1 MSALNKKR
9 RYSQHSEQ
17 PAVFAPT
24 SSKQRRLS
32 TISPQVS
39 INADVDSGL
48 NYCLGAIQ
56 YVKLTNFMSH
66 HDFEWKPGP
75 KINLITGR
83 NGAGKSS
90 ILQAIVIGLG
100 EKISRSIFLDTYS
113 FKGIHIFLGE
123 NAKATRR
130 SQNLSEFVNNDAG
143 KAEIIIHLCNIPN
156 ENEGESAYRPDFYG
170 NAIIFHRQI
179 YKNGTS
185 VYTIKGLN
193 GERTGGKLY
202 FTGIFVKFRYKISF
216 IKIILQIDFTEK
228 VQSSN
233 LNS

>member
-1 MSALNKKR
+1 MVLERAQ
-9 RYSQHSEQ
+9 YY
-17 PAVFAPT
+17 
-24 SSKQRRLS
+24 KQLS
-32 TISPQVS
+32 LVW
-39 INADVDSGL
+39 VRKL
-48 NYCLGAIQ
+48 VGAYFQ
-56 YVKLTNFMSH
+56 
-66 HDFEWKPGP
+66 
-75 KINLITGR
+75 
-83 NGAGKSS
+83 
-90 ILQAIVIGLG
+90 
-100 EKISRSIFLDTYS
+100 
-113 FKGIHIFLGE
+113 IHIILKAYLFFSGE

-202 FTGIFVKFRYKISF
+202 FTEIQEEINF
-216 IKIILQIDFTEK
+216 ILQIDFTEK
-228 VQSSN
+228 MQTSK
-233 LNS
+233 LNSQKTL

>member
-24 SSKQRRLS
+24 TSKQRRLS

-39 INADVDSGL
+39 INADVDSNL

-100 EKISRSIFLDTYS
+100 EKISRSIFLDTYNIKSILFS
-113 FKGIHIFLGE
+113 F
-123 NAKATRR
+123 R
-130 SQNLSEFVNNDAG
+130 
-143 KAEIIIHLCNIPN
+143 
-156 ENEGESAYRPDFYG
+156 
-170 NAIIFHRQI
+170 
-179 YKNGTS
+179 
-185 VYTIKGLN
+185 
-193 GERTGGKLY
+193 
-202 FTGIFVKFRYKISF
+202 
-216 IKIILQIDFTEK
+216 
-228 VQSSN
+228 
-233 LNS
+233 

>member
-56 YVKLTNFMSH
+56 YIKLTNFMSH

-100 EKISRSIFLDTYS
+100 EKISRSIFLDTYNNTYFFQVKMPRQLEDLKTS
-113 FKGIHIFLGE
+113 
-123 NAKATRR
+123 R
-130 SQNLSEFVNNDAG
+130 NLSTMMLE
-143 KAEIIIHLCNIPN
+143 K
-156 ENEGESAYRPDFYG
+156 
-170 NAIIFHRQI
+170 Q
-179 YKNGTS
+179 
-185 VYTIKGLN
+185 
-193 GERTGGKLY
+193 KL
-202 FTGIFVKFRYKISF
+202 SF
-216 IKIILQIDFTEK
+216 IFAIFPMKTKEK
-228 VQSSN
+228 VPTAQIFMEMLLYSIERSTEMVHRSI
-233 LNS
+233 LSKDSMEKELVVSYILLKSRKK